1 MIVGGW
7 EQCML
12 LEAWSSS
19 FQMEAFKSFYDG
31 NLFGASSNGEVEK
44 VGSVEVD
51 WDDEEWYAE
60 ESIDGIMCERLG
72 IPVESTLVEAEPES
86 ELISDFCF
94 IGTSS
99 RIVSFTDYL
108 LNPAL
113 QTPYNYN
120 GQ

>member
-19 FQMEAFKSFYDG
+19 FQMKAFKSFCDG
-31 NLFGASSNGEVEK
+31 NLFGASSNGEAEK
-44 VGSVEVD
+44 VEPMEVD
-51 WDDEEWYAE
+51 RDDEEWYAE

-94 IGTSS
+94 TGTGSGT
-99 RIVSFTDYL
+99 VSFTDYL
-108 LNPAL
+108 LNLAS
-113 QTPYNYN
+113 
-120 GQ
+120 